1 MFISMHY
8 LRYLLS
14 AVTILAGSGLL
25 VISRQLPNA
34 TQTKQDDHSPVIAEP
49 FPAPPILGIAIN
61 AHHISDL
68 KLYLESVDQIAK
80 IGANSLI
87 VVTPMFQT
95 LVDSNEIRY
104 LPKKCP
110 TAQQLIAILK
120 HAKKRNLHTTL
131 LPIVLIEK
139 PGEKDWRGVIEPTDW
154 DAWWKSYDNFID
166 RFVKIAVTAD
176 VDLFSIGSELNTT
189 ESQINRWTRIAKNV
203 RQSFPGKLTYSA
215 NWDRYDKI
223 KLWPLV
229 DIMSVSSYFELSRDD
244 EDAPFEILRDAW
256 IKERDLLL
264 KTAKQYDR
272 PLMLSEVGYPS
283 LSSAAAFPWNYVAKD
298 GEQAD
303 HAAQARC
310 YEAFFAAWTDVVVDP
325 TNLAIGFHCYHWDP
339 YHHGDSRDT
348 GYGIK
353 GKPALEII
361 RKGFEDIRRQAA
373 DAKQ

>member
-1 MFISMHY
+1 MHY